1 MARSN
6 HPVQRRG
13 GWIFVPPTVTLAF
26 QRVRETW
33 GLLLVT
39 GVGMLAAVMLVCTVP
54 LYSKI
59 AMTAGLRAVLTSYS
73 QNADIVVHSVS
84 MQISSPS
91 IDKATTSLNREF
103 QNNLGSY
110 LASSQFSIETRFF
123 PILALNTA
131 PGGASSLKPTG
142 DNMGLVGSS
151 MDLAASHVH
160 VVQGRLPLA
169 RSNEIEIAIRPEI
182 ATDLSLTVGSV
193 LPIGIISGGIN
204 YPSTQTRTLLL
215 HVVGIFTLVK
225 PDDPFWHGHDFLG
238 SSKDNNFVLYEG
250 LASNETILATLAQTG
265 PGPGVGGLTNTY
277 QTNDNLIWYYHLD
290 TDRISVDDLD
300 TIINN
305 IQLVT
310 VDNTSNPDLNQ
321 PPFLQ
326 QTTTFQPSD
335 ALQQFRSQLS
345 VAQFPVISLLLLI
358 FGLVLYFVTMMAGL
372 LVDRQSDTIAV
383 LRSRGASRRQI
394 LGSLVT
400 QGMGLGL
407 IALVAG
413 PLLAI
418 VMTRLLVQNMLSPTD
433 QGALN
438 LLSGNPLQVAF
449 GLGQYALAAVL
460 VIIAAIILAVLGASR
475 RDVLALRREAARSI
489 HRPRWQR
496 LNLDLVVALLALL
509 SYGAAVYLTNSGVLD
524 ARLHLLLLSP
534 LTLVEALCLLLAFL
548 LLLLRFVPL
557 LLQAGAWIAMRRRGA
572 APLIALAQM
581 ARAPRQSVRMTL
593 LLALTSAFAIF
604 TLIFTATQSQRTLD
618 VAAYQAGADF
628 SGSIPLN
635 LYTPQQ
641 LGSMTSAYRHLPGVT
656 SATLGLT
663 RSATAGG
670 ATLNIPIDFKA
681 VDATTFASTALWTQ
695 QDSTQPLTP
704 LMAQLTAQRDT
715 AIAGQIVPAIVD
727 AHTASTL
734 HLSQGS
740 HFTLNFSP
748 IASADLVTFKAVAL
762 VQTIPTSGD
771 SSMPGV
777 LVDFPT
783 FADVYTHHFTRAGE
797 FAVPLNYVWVRSKD
811 DAASVAS
818 VRKALSE
825 GNLLLQP
832 LFDRRA
838 IIDTLSHEPLN
849 LTLLGIL
856 AMGAATAL
864 LLALVGNLIASW
876 LSARSRLTNF
886 AVLRALGAAPR
897 QVAGVLTWEQGIIY
911 VMAILL
917 GLIFGTIL
925 SALVLPALIFSS
937 VLPSQ
942 ITGNISPAQF
952 YAVQSV
958 PSINMVIPAS
968 LAIALGILIAICVV
982 ALGMMVFIVSRP
994 SIGQTLRLNED

>member
-6 HPVQRRG
+6 HPVQHRG
-13 GWIFVPPTVTLAF
+13 GWVFVPPTVTLAF

-59 AMTAGLRAVLTSYS
+59 AMTAGLRDVLNSYS

-84 MQISSPS
+84 MQISLPY

-103 QNNLGSY
+103 QNTLGPY

-123 PILALNTA
+123 PILAVNTA

-142 DNMGLVGSS
+142 DSMGLIGSS

-182 ATDLSLTVGSV
+182 ATDLSLKIGSV
-193 LPIGIISGGIN
+193 LPVSITSGDLN
-204 YPSTQTRTLLL
+204 NQQSRTLLL
-215 HVVGIFTLVK
+215 HVVGIFTLAK

-238 SSKDNNFVLYEG
+238 SSKDNNFVLYES

-265 PGPGVGGLTNTY
+265 PGPGVGIANTY
-277 QTNDNLIWYYHLD
+277 QVNDNLIWYYHLD

-300 TIINN
+300 TIINK
-305 IQLVT
+305 IQTVT
-310 VDNTSNPDLNQ
+310 VDDTSNSDLNQ
-321 PPFLQ
+321 SPFLQ

-335 ALQQFRSQLS
+335 ALQQFRSRLS
-345 VAQFPVISLLLLI
+345 VAQFPVISLLLLV
-358 FGLVLYFVTMMAGL
+358 FGLVLYFVTMMSGL
-372 LVDRQSDTIAV
+372 LVDRQSDAIAV

-400 QGMGLGL
+400 QGIGLGL
-407 IALVAG
+407 IALLAG

-418 VMTRLLVQNMLSPTD
+418 VMTRLLAQNTLSPTD

-438 LLSGNPLQVAF
+438 LIDGNPLQVAL

-460 VIIAAIILAVLGASR
+460 VTIAAIILAVLSASR
-475 RDVLALRREAARSI
+475 RDVLALRREAARST
-489 HRPRWQR
+489 HRPAWQR

-534 LTLVEALCLLLAFL
+534 LTLVEAICLLLAFL
-548 LLLLRFVPL
+548 LLLLRFFPL

-572 APLIALAQM
+572 TPLIALAQM
-581 ARAPRQSVRMTL
+581 ARAPRQSMRMTL

-618 VAAYQAGADF
+618 VATYQAGADF
-628 SGSIPLN
+628 SGPIPLN

-641 LGSMTSAYRHLPGVT
+641 LNSMTSAYRHLPGAT

-681 VDATTFASTALWTQ
+681 VDANTFASTALWSQ
-695 QDSTQPLTP
+695 QDSSQSLHS
-704 LMAQLTAQRDT
+704 LIAQLSARRDT
-715 AIAGQIVPAIVD
+715 GISSQIVPAIVD
-727 AHTASTL
+727 ANTASTL

-740 HFTLNFSP
+740 NFTLNFSP
-748 IASADLVTFKAVAL
+748 IASADLVNFKVVAL
-762 VQTIPTSGD
+762 VQNIPTSGD

-777 LVDFPT
+777 LVDFQT

-797 FAVPLNYVWVRSKD
+797 FAVPLNYVWVRTKD
-811 DAASVAS
+811 DASSVAS
-818 VRKALSE
+818 VRKALSH
-825 GNLLLQP
+825 GNLQLQP

-838 IIDTLSHEPLN
+838 IIDTLYHEPLN
-849 LTLLGIL
+849 LTLFGIL
-856 AMGAATAL
+856 ALGAVTAL

-942 ITGNISPAQF
+942 ITGNISPSQF

-958 PSINMVIPAS
+958 PSINIVIPAS
-968 LAIALGILIAICVV
+968 LLIALGTLIVICVV

>member
-6 HPVQRRG
+6 YVVQRHG
-13 GWIFVPPTVTLAF
+13 GLIFVPPTVTLAL
-26 QRVRETW
+26 QRVRQAW

-39 GVGMLAAVMLVCTVP
+39 GVGILAAVILVCTVP

-59 AMTAGLRAVLTSYS
+59 AMTAGLRDVLNSYS
-73 QNADIVVHSVS
+73 QNADIVVHSIS
-84 MQISSPS
+84 GQIALPY

-103 QNNLGSY
+103 QNNLGPY
-110 LASSQFSIETRFF
+110 LGSSQFSIETQFF
-123 PILALNTA
+123 PILAVHTA
-131 PGGASSLKPTG
+131 PGGVSSLKPTG
-142 DNMGLVGSS
+142 DNMGLIGSS

-169 RSNEIEIAIRPEI
+169 RSTEIEIAIRPEI
-182 ATDLSLTVGSV
+182 ATDLRLSVGSV
-193 LPIGIISGGIN
+193 LPVSITYAYLN
-204 YPSTQTRTLLL
+204 KQQTRTLLL

-238 SSKDNNFVLYEG
+238 SSKDNNFFLYEG
-250 LASNETILATLAQTG
+250 LASNETILATLAQV
-265 PGPGVGGLTNTY
+265 GVVNPASGVPTATY
-277 QTNDNLIWYYHLD
+277 QVVDNLIWYYHLD
-290 TDRISVDDLD
+290 TNRISVDDLD

-305 IQLVT
+305 IQTVT
-310 VDNTSNPDLNQ
+310 VDDTSNSDLNQ
-321 PPFLQ
+321 PPFIQ

-335 ALQQFRSQLS
+335 ALQQFRSRLS
-345 VAQFPVISLLLLI
+345 VAQFPVISLLLLV

-372 LVDRQSDTIAV
+372 LVDRQSDAIAV

-400 QGMGLGL
+400 QGIGLGL
-407 IALVAG
+407 IALLAG

-418 VMTRLLVQNMLSPTD
+418 VMTRLLAQNTLSSTD

-438 LLSGNPLQVAF
+438 LLSGNPLPVAF
-449 GLGQYALAAVL
+449 SLGQYALAAVL
-460 VIIAAIILAVLGASR
+460 VTIAAIILAVLGASR
-475 RDVLALRREAARSI
+475 RDVLALRREAARST

-496 LNLDLVVALLALL
+496 LNLDLAVALLALL

-548 LLLLRFVPL
+548 LLLLRFFPL
-557 LLQAGAWIAMRRRGA
+557 LLQAGAWIAMHRRGA

-581 ARAPRQSVRMTL
+581 ARAPRQSMRMTL

-628 SGSIPLN
+628 SGPIPLN

-641 LGSMTSAYRHLPGVT
+641 LGSMTATYRHLPGVT

-681 VDATTFASTALWTQ
+681 VDADTFASTALWSQ
-695 QDSTQPLTP
+695 QYSSQSLNS
-704 LMAQLTAQRDT
+704 LMAQLSAQRDT
-715 AIAGQIVPAIVD
+715 AIASQIVPAIVD
-727 AHTASTL
+727 ANTASTL

-748 IASADLVTFKAVAL
+748 IASADLVNFNVVAQ
-762 VQTIPTSGD
+762 VQNIPTSGD
-771 SSMPGV
+771 SSMAGV
-777 LVDFPT
+777 LVDFQT

-797 FAVPLNYVWVRSKD
+797 FAVPLNYVWVRTRD

-818 VRKALSE
+818 VRKALSQ
-825 GNLLLQP
+825 GNLQLQP

-856 AMGAATAL
+856 ALGAVTAL

-911 VMAILL
+911 VMALLL
-917 GLIFGTIL
+917 GLIFGTVL

-937 VLPSQ
+937 VLPTQ
-942 ITGNISPAQF
+942 ITGTISPAQF

-958 PSINMVIPAS
+958 PAITLVIPAS
-968 LAIALGILIAICVV
+968 LAFALGLLIAICVV
-982 ALGMMVFIVSRP
+982 ALGMMIYVVSRP

>member
-1 MARSN
+1 M
-6 HPVQRRG
+6 VQRHG
-13 GWIFVPPTVTLAF
+13 GWKFVPPTVTLAF
-26 QRVRETW
+26 QRLRETW

-39 GVGMLAAVMLVCTVP
+39 GVGILAAVMLVCTVP

-59 AMTAGLRAVLTSYS
+59 AMTSGLRDVLNSYS

-84 MQISSPS
+84 MQISLPS
-91 IDKATTSLNREF
+91 IDKATTSLNRDF
-103 QNNLGSY
+103 QNNLGPY

-142 DNMGLVGSS
+142 DSMGLIGSS
-151 MDLAASHVH
+151 MDLAASHFR

-169 RSNEIEIAIRPEI
+169 KSNEIEIAIRPEI

-204 YPSTQTRTLLL
+204 YPQLETRILPL

-238 SSKDNNFVLYEG
+238 SSKDNNFVLYES
-250 LASNETILATLAQTG
+250 LASNETILATLAQN

-290 TDRISVDDLD
+290 TDRISVDDLGN
-300 TIINN
+300 IINN

-310 VDNTSNPDLNQ
+310 VDDTGNPDLNQ

-335 ALQQFRSQLS
+335 ALQQFRSRLS
-345 VAQFPVISLLLLI
+345 VAQFPVISLLLLV

-372 LVDRQSDTIAV
+372 LVDRQSDAIAV

-400 QGMGLGL
+400 QGIGLGL

-418 VMTRLLVQNMLSPTD
+418 VMTHLLAQNTLSPTD

-438 LLSGNPLQVAF
+438 LLSGNPLQVAL

-460 VIIAAIILAVLGASR
+460 VTIAAIILAVLSAAR
-475 RDVLALRREAARSI
+475 RDVLALRREAARST

-496 LNLDLVVALLALL
+496 LNLDLVVAMLSLL

-534 LTLVEALCLLLAFL
+534 LTLVEAICLLLAFL
-548 LLLLRFVPL
+548 LLLLRFFPL

-572 APLIALAQM
+572 TPLIALAQM
-581 ARAPRQSVRMTL
+581 ARAPRQSMRMTL

-628 SGSIPLN
+628 SGPIPLN

-641 LGSMTSAYRHLPGVT
+641 LNSMTSAYRHLPGVT

-663 RSATAGG
+663 RPATAGG

-695 QDSTQPLTP
+695 QDSMKPLTS
-704 LMAQLTAQRDT
+704 LMAQLAAQRDT

-727 AHTASTL
+727 ANTASML

-748 IASADLVTFKAVAL
+748 IASADLVNFKAVAL
-762 VQTIPTSGD
+762 AQNIPTSGD

-797 FAVPLNYVWVRSKD
+797 FAVPLNYVWVRTRD

-818 VRKALSE
+818 VRNALSH
-825 GNLLLQP
+825 GNLQLLP

-849 LTLLGIL
+849 LTLLGTL
-856 AMGAATAL
+856 ALGAVTAL

-911 VMAILL
+911 VMALLL

-937 VLPSQ
+937 VLPTQ
-942 ITGNISPAQF
+942 ITGTISPAQF

-958 PSINMVIPAS
+958 PPITLVIPAS
-968 LAIALGILIAICVV
+968 LAIALGLLIAICVV
-982 ALGMMVFIVSRP
+982 ALGMMVFVVSRP
-994 SIGQTLRLNED
+994 SISQTLRLNED